1 MKTVR
6 FIETPEELV
15 SMASG
20 IRAQGDETPSL
31 PGTAT
36 LVFTETQ
43 VHLVNA
49 PGFSL
54 EGKFWEKSIVINCLV
69 ELAGMNAQFGLDE
82 DQ

>member
-1 MKTVR
+1 
-6 FIETPEELV
+6 
-15 SMASG
+15 
-20 IRAQGDETPSL
+20 
-31 PGTAT
+31 
-36 LVFTETQ
+36 
-43 VHLVNA
+43 VNA